1 MDKEFDEK
9 VRSNKFINLLD
20 KYINSSLVLF
30 KDT

>member
-9 VRSNKFINLLD
+9 VRSNKFINLLY